1 MKGMK
6 RMWIVMMSLFF
17 LSGILDWEREI
28 KAAEQYPIKPITFVV
43 PLEAGSGGDITTRQL
58 IGKASAALGQPIM
71 VVNKPGAASTIGY
84 YQIHDAKPDGYTI
97 GLGTATLVTNKLQG
111 LFPYDYR
118 DFTPIGTYYC
128 WSSIVIASTKS
139 KRPFKS
145 IEEVVSYAKAHPGE
159 VSMATAGV
167 GQAQWIAAKAFVESA
182 GVNFNLIPQEG
193 VGGFTITQVAG
204 GHTDL
209 GVMDFAA
216 AKGQIDAKNV
226 KILAVIGSKRIPPPY
241 NDAPTLKEVGYDAI
255 WESFGFVAGP
265 PKLPKEITDKLVK
278 AFEVAVKDPEYEKFI
293 SQRNSFPFYLPPDQI
308 LKYCD
313 DRQKAVRTI
322 MQKAGLLKEK

>member
-1 MKGMK
+1 MK
-6 RMWIVMMSLFF
+6 RMWIIMVSIFF
-17 LSGILDWEREI
+17 LSGVLGWEREI
-28 KAAEQYPIKPITFVV
+28 KAAEPYPRRPITFVV

-58 IGKASAALGQPIM
+58 IGKASAVLGQPIM

-128 WSSIVIASTKS
+128 WSSVVIASTKT
-139 KRPFKS
+139 KRPFKT
-145 IEEVVSYAKAHPGE
+145 IEDAVSFAKSHPGE
-159 VSMATAGV
+159 VSLATAAV
-167 GQAQWIAAKAFVESA
+167 GQAQWIAAMAFVEST
-182 GVNFNLIPQEG
+182 GVNFNIIPQEG
-193 VGGFTITQVAG
+193 VGGFTIAQVAG

-226 KILAVIGSKRIPPPY
+226 RILAVIGSKRIPAPY
-241 NDAPTLKEVGYDAI
+241 DSAPMLKEIGYDAI
-255 WESFGFVAGP
+255 WESFGMVVGP

-293 SQRNSFPFYLPPDQI
+293 TQRNSFPFYLPPDQI
-308 LKYCD
+308 IKYCD
-313 DRQKAVRTI
+313 ERQKVVRII

>member
-1 MKGMK
+1 MRKL
-6 RMWIVMMSLFF
+6 WIIMASMILLF
-17 LSGILDWEREI
+17 STVHWDSRVN
-28 KAAEQYPIKPITFVV
+28 AADPYPVKPITFVV
-43 PLEAGSGGDITTRQL
+43 PLESGSGGDLTTRQL
-58 IGKASAALGQPIM
+58 IGKASSTLGQPIM

-84 YQIHDAKPDGYTI
+84 YQVHDAKPDGYTI

-128 WSSIVIASTKS
+128 WSSIIIASTKT
-139 KRPFKS
+139 KRPFKT
-145 IEEVVSYAKAHPGE
+145 IEEVISFAKSHPGE
-159 VSMATAGV
+159 VSVATAAV
-167 GQAQWIAAKAFVESA
+167 GQAQWIAAMAFVESA

-226 KILAVIGSKRIPPPY
+226 RILAIIGSKRIPAPY
-241 NDAPTLKEVGYDAI
+241 DSAPTLKEMGYDAI
-255 WESFGFVAGP
+255 WESFGMVVGP
-265 PKLPKEITDKLVK
+265 PKLPKEIGDKLVK

-293 SQRNSFPFYLPPDQI
+293 TQRNSFHFYLPPDQI
-308 LKYCD
+308 MKYCD
-313 DRQKAVRTI
+313 ERQKAVRVI
-322 MQKAGLLKEK
+322 MRKAGLLKEK